1 MTEVFTD
8 KKVKIL
14 HCDARPAATIA
25 LFNGVA
31 VKRIQNIIIIF
42 SNYYFPS

>member
-8 KKVKIL
+8 KKLKYC
-14 HCDARPAATIA
+14 CDARPAATIA

-31 VKRIQNIIIIF
+31 VKRIQMR
-42 SNYYFPS
+42 